1 MDWYLYMVPLYSIQ
15 ASFTNTQVII
25 LYALLSLL
33 TLTLTFSILFDT
45 QVCWDFATSLSI
57 NSHLAVLL
65 SHSDNLMN
73 LQHWSSHS
81 CNVFHSVKVFCFTVR
96 LFIVL
101 MSKERLEKVYIAMC
115 ILNMWLLH
123 VSQYFN

>member
-25 LYALLSLL
+25 LYALLSL
-33 TLTLTFSILFDT
+33 LTLTFSILFDT

-81 CNVFHSVKVFCFTVR
+81 CNVSLSKSILFYCETIYSIDVKRKTREGLYCN
-96 LFIVL
+96 
-101 MSKERLEKVYIAMC
+101 VYFKYVVVTCLTI
-115 ILNMWLLH
+115 
-123 VSQYFN
+123 F

>member
-1 MDWYLYMVPLYSIQ
+1 MDFKPFASVEIKNHFYLLFLSCLGEIMSMDWYLYMAPLYYIQ
-15 ASFTNTQVII
+15 ALFTNTQVII

-33 TLTLTFSILFDT
+33 TLTLTFSILFDM

-81 CNVFHSVKVFCFTVR
+81 FNVFHSV
-96 LFIVL
+96 IV
-101 MSKERLEKVYIAMC
+101 
-115 ILNMWLLH
+115 
-123 VSQYFN
+123 

>member
-1 MDWYLYMVPLYSIQ
+1 MRLCQWTGTCMAPLYSIQ
-15 ASFTNTQVII
+15 TLFTNTQVII
-25 LYALLSLL
+25 FNALLSL
-33 TLTLTFSILFDT
+33 LTLTFSILFDM

-81 CNVFHSVKVFCFTVR
+81 FNVFHSVIVKNICFVKY
-96 LFIVL
+96 FVL
-101 MSKERLEKVYIAMC
+101 L
-115 ILNMWLLH
+115 
-123 VSQYFN
+123 